1 MAGAVRSADEA
12 FRWREESQMSRR
24 GKIGLIVAVI
34 AGGAIAAG
42 WAFRER
48 FEDDDERTG
57 SSERTERTTAPP
69 TGPTA
74 PAPPPEKPGT
84 PTRQTPPHADRAE
97 ALPVR

>member
-48 FEDDDERTG
+48 VEDDDERTE
-57 SSERTERTTAPP
+57 SSERTERSTAPP

-74 PAPPPEKPGT
+74 PAPPPAKRR
-84 PTRQTPPHADRAE
+84 TRTVQTPPDADRCE
-97 ALPVR
+97 AL